1 VSPGRYLAFEGG
13 EGSGKSTQA
22 ARLSARLGALLTR
35 EPGATALGS
44 QLRALL
50 LEPATGALDD
60 RAEALLMMADRAQHL
75 TEVVLPTLA
84 EPRPVISDRSAWST
98 LAYQGYGRGLP
109 LDDLRTICDWA
120 CHGRWPDLAILVDVP
135 VEVGLGRVGED
146 RDRLERA
153 GSGFHQR
160 VRDGFLALAAAE
172 PHRWLVV
179 DGTRSPDE
187 VEAEITAGLADRLT

>member
-1 VSPGRYLAFEGG
+1 MTAGRYLAFEGG

-22 ARLSARLGALLTR
+22 ARLAARLDAARTR
-35 EPGATALGS
+35 EPGATALGA

-50 LEPATGALDD
+50 LGPETGVLDD

-75 TEVVLPTLA
+75 AEVVLPTLA
-84 EPRPVISDRSAWST
+84 AGRDVVSDRSVWST

-109 LDDLRTICDWA
+109 LADLRTICDWS

-135 VEVGLGRVGED
+135 VEVGLARVGDD
-146 RDRLERA
+146 RDRLELV
-153 GSGFHQR
+153 GGGFHER

-172 PHRWLVV
+172 PRRWVVV
-179 DGTRSPDE
+179 DGTLPPDD
-187 VEAEITAGLADRLT
+187 VEAMIVRAVADRIG

>member
-1 VSPGRYLAFEGG
+1 MTAGRYLAFEGG

-22 ARLSARLGALLTR
+22 ARLAVRLDGVCTR
-35 EPGATALGS
+35 EPGATALGA

-50 LEPATGALDD
+50 LGPETGALDD

-75 TEVVLPTLA
+75 TEVVLPALTGG
-84 EPRPVISDRSAWST
+84 RDVISDRSVWST

-109 LDDLRTICDWA
+109 VDELRTICDWS

-135 VEVGLGRVGED
+135 VEVGLARVGED
-146 RDRLERA
+146 RDRLELV
-153 GSGFHQR
+153 GGGFHER
-160 VRDGFLALAAAE
+160 VRDGFLALAHAE
-172 PHRWLVV
+172 PERWLVV

-187 VEAEITAGLADRLT
+187 VEAAITAGLADRSI